1 MISIQITGNLGRDA
15 EVKQTPTGKDVTTL
29 SVGSTPRIKRN
40 GEWTDGETLWF
51 TVTVWSALPQIVYSK
66 GATVLVYGD
75 LTQRSYEKDGVTK
88 TRLEIQSAT
97 VGILHK
103 STNQKDPALKFE
115 QASSPAEA
123 VWSAPLDDM
132 PF

>member
-40 GEWTDGETLWF
+40 GEWQDGETIWF

-75 LTQRSYEKDGVTK
+75 LIQRSYEKDGVTK
-88 TRLEIQSAT
+88 SRLEITSAT

-103 STNQKDPALKFE
+103 STNGVPQVKMLE
-115 QASSPAEA
+115 QTPAEA
-123 VWSAPLDDM
+123 VWAAPLDDM